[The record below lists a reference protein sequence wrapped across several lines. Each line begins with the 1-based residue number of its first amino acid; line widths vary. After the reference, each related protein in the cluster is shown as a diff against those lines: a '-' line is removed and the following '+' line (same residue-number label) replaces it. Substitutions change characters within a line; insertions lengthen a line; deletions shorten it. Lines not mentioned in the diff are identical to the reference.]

1 MFTQREDKFYLMLLE
16 SANNVK
22 ESAQLLRT
30 SLDSLKDKEKNVVK
44 IEKIEEKGD
53 ELVRTITKELDEAF
67 ITPIDREDIYQII
80 KFMDN
85 ILDLI
90 SSTMHRFI
98 MFHIEET
105 TEECKLLCDMLVN
118 ITKELVTLVEELK
131 TNGCKSKNITKKIN
145 NVSKVESKADDLF
158 RKTVA
163 ILFENESEVLNIIKW
178 KEIYQI
184 IENAI
189 DGCEEIGNI
198 IEGVV
203 IKNA

>member
-1 MFTQREDKFYLMLLE
+1 MFASKEDKFFLILVK
-16 SANNVK
+16 SANIVK
-22 ESAQLLRT
+22 ESAQLLRAN
-30 SLDSLKDKEKNVVK
+30 LDSLKDKEDNVVK
-44 IEKIEEKGD
+44 IENLEGEAD
-53 ELVRTITKELDEAF
+53 ELLRSVTKELDEAF

-98 MFHIEET
+98 MFHINES
-105 TEECKLLCDMLVN
+105 TEECKQLCDMLVK
-118 ITKELVTLVEELK
+118 ITTNLVDVMEELK
-131 TNGCKSKNITKKIN
+131 VNGCRSKNIGSKIN
-145 NVSKVESKADDLF
+145 SVAKIENNADVLF

-163 ILFENESEVLNIIKW
+163 VLFEKESEVLNIIKW

-184 IENAI
+184 IENTI
-189 DGCEEIGNI
+189 DGCKEIANI
-198 IEGVV
+198 VEGVV